1 MPIRLPSCHKRSPK
15 RAQGA
20 VGFSSSDDR
29 ADREDQ
35 VKAGLNDMTKNHRH
49 DGSDPGARKTP
60 AREPAV
66 NSDTGADADRSDPAG
81 KNPQAGHDAQSELAR
96 LEAENTELKDRL
108 LRALAEV
115 ENVRRRAERDFNDV
129 RQYAIT
135 KFAGDMLG
143 VADNMERAIASVPD
157 EARKV
162 DGALKTLIQG
172 VELTE
177 KGMLQALE
185 KHGVKKLVPLGER
198 FDPNFHEA
206 LFELPDPSVPPGTIA
221 KIVEPGYSIGSRPL
235 RPAKVGI
242 ATGAPSQAAL
252 RQSGT
257 TPK

>member
-1 MPIRLPSCHKRSPK
+1 
-15 RAQGA
+15 
-20 VGFSSSDDR
+20 
-29 ADREDQ
+29 
-35 VKAGLNDMTKNHRH
+35 MTKKHGY
-49 DGSDPGARKTP
+49 DGSDPGVGKAP
-60 AREPAV
+60 AREPPA
-66 NSDTGADADRSDPAG
+66 SEDTGADADRPGDTG
-81 KNPQAGHDAQSELAR
+81 RNPSAGHDAQSALSR
-96 LEAENTELKDRL
+96 LEAENAELKDRL

-115 ENVRRRAERDFNDV
+115 ENVRRRAERDFNDI

-162 DGALKTLIQG
+162 EGTLKTLIQG

-206 LFELPDPSVPPGTIA
+206 LFELPDSSVPPGTVA
-221 KIVEPGYSIGSRPL
+221 KVVEPGYSIGSRPL

-242 ATGAPSQAAL
+242 ATGAPPQGEPL
-252 RQSGT
+252 PGNRE
-257 TPK
+257 